1 MAAKRPAAAGQL
13 ASIARPVEDAET
25 SPRARVV
32 TLAELTPDPKNARR
46 RTERSHGMLSR
57 SISDFGAARSI
68 VVDENGVVLCGNGT
82 VEAAAIHGINRVL
95 VIPTDGN
102 TLVAVQRTDLS
113 PTAKTGLALAD
124 NRSSD
129 TSEFSGQMLAEL
141 MEADTMLDISPWFT
155 EDEFSAL
162 LKADEV
168 EPPLPPEEP
177 AAKSGLEITIAFD
190 DQEAFDRFGSLLV
203 QLAAS
208 LPELDELSERLAL
221 VIEEHLNRRDR
232 RG

>member
-1 MAAKRPAAAGQL
+1 
-13 ASIARPVEDAET
+13 
-25 SPRARVV
+25 
-32 TLAELTPDPKNARR
+32 
-46 RTERSHGMLSR
+46 MLSR

-129 TSEFSGQMLAEL
+129 TSEFSGRMLAEL

-155 EDEFSAL
+155 EEEFSAL

>member
-13 ASIARPVEDAET
+13 VPIARPVADAET

-32 TLAELTPDPKNARR
+32 SLAELTPDPRNARR

-129 TSEFSGQMLAEL
+129 TSEFSGRMLAEL
-141 MEADTMLDISPWFT
+141 MESDQMLDISPWFT
-155 EDEFSAL
+155 EEEFSAL
-162 LKADEV
+162 LQADEV
-168 EPPLPPEEP
+168 EPLPPEEP
-177 AAKSGLEITIAFD
+177 AAKSGLQITIAFD

>member
-13 ASIARPVEDAET
+13 APIARPVEDAET

-129 TSEFSGQMLAEL
+129 TSEFSGRMLAEL

>member
-13 ASIARPVEDAET
+13 APIARPVEDAET

-32 TLAELTPDPKNARR
+32 TLAELKPDPKNARR

-129 TSEFSGQMLAEL
+129 TSEFSGRMLAEL

-221 VIEEHLNRRDR
+221 VIEEHLNRSS
-232 RG
+232 

>member
-1 MAAKRPAAAGQL
+1 
-13 ASIARPVEDAET
+13 
-25 SPRARVV
+25 
-32 TLAELTPDPKNARR
+32 
-46 RTERSHGMLSR
+46 MLSR

-129 TSEFSGQMLAEL
+129 TSEFSGRMLAEL
-141 MEADTMLDISPWFT
+141 MEADQMLDISPWFT

-168 EPPLPPEEP
+168 EESLPPEEP
-177 AAKSGLEITIAFD
+177 AAKSGLEIKIAFD

-221 VIEEHLNRRDR
+221 VIEEHLNRRSLTDGAGANMPSSSGDPNPFR
-232 RG
+232 CQAGGGLGE

>member
-13 ASIARPVEDAET
+13 APIARPVEDAET

-32 TLAELTPDPKNARR
+32 TLAELKPDPKNARR

-129 TSEFSGQMLAEL
+129 TSEFSGRMLAEL

-208 LPELDELSERLAL
+208 LPEQDELSERLAL
-221 VIEEHLNRRDR
+221 VIEEHLNRRS
-232 RG
+232 

>member
-1 MAAKRPAAAGQL
+1 
-13 ASIARPVEDAET
+13 
-25 SPRARVV
+25 
-32 TLAELTPDPKNARR
+32 
-46 RTERSHGMLSR
+46 MLSR

-129 TSEFSGQMLAEL
+129 TSEFSWRMLAEL

-208 LPELDELSERLAL
+208 LPEQDELSERLAL
-221 VIEEHLNRRDR
+221 VIEEHLNRRS
-232 RG
+232 